1 MAKSNGMFSNFSG
14 KVGTIV
20 GYTNKQ
26 SNNKQTQVVR
36 SYQPVV
42 RNPMTLAQA
51 TQRVKF
57 APVFWTYRKLKA
69 IIDRGQEGVDYG
81 NRSRFAWLK
90 QALGDYTAPWYK
102 KDALVQLPCL
112 CPITIGSLG
121 SLAPNSVG
129 ANQIMTNFPLPE
141 DMSYNTIGAV
151 SEALLPL
158 NPRFKIGDQLSFIY
172 GDAQSLHTF
181 SFIID
186 PTDTT
191 PVTTFSRYEG
201 MLFFVHNANLEG
213 KTCFS
218 LIVQS
223 RKALNG
229 QNLRST
235 SSVMLTWAAKT
246 EAPYQEASRL
256 PAIESYMSSATN
268 SDWPEEQL

>member
-1 MAKSNGMFSNFSG
+1 MFSNFSG

-26 SNNKQTQVVR
+26 TNNKQTQVVR

-69 IIDRGQEGVDYG
+69 IIDRGQEGVEYG
-81 NRSRFAWLK
+81 NRARYAWLK
-90 QALGDYTAPWYK
+90 LALGEYTAPWYL
-102 KDALVQLPCL
+102 KDAIVQLPVL
-112 CPITIGSLG
+112 CPITNGSLG
-121 SLAPNSVG
+121 SLVPDSVG

-141 DMSYNTIGAV
+141 NMSYDTIGAV
-151 SEALLPL
+151 SEAILPL

-172 GDAQSLHTF
+172 GDALSLHTF

-186 PTDTT
+186 PADTT

-201 MLFFVHNANLEG
+201 MLFFVHNANLDG
-213 KTCFS
+213 ATCFS

-223 RKALNG
+223 RKAANG
-229 QNLRST
+229 NHLRST
-235 SSVMLTWAAKT
+235 SSVRLNWNAQTQP
-246 EAPYQEASRL
+246 PYQEASRL
-256 PAIESYMSSATN
+256 PAIESYMSSAKNT
-268 SDWPEEQL
+268 DWPEEQL

>member
-1 MAKSNGMFSNFSG
+1 MFSNFSG

-69 IIDRGQEGVDYG
+69 IIDRGQEGVAYG

-90 QALGDYTAPWYK
+90 QALSGYTAPWYK

-112 CPITIGSLG
+112 CPITTGSLG
-121 SLAPNSVG
+121 VVKPFAVG
-129 ANQIMTNFPLPE
+129 SNQIQTEFLVPQ
-141 DMSYNTIGAV
+141 DASYNTIGAV
-151 SEALLPL
+151 SEAVLAL
-158 NPRFKIGDQLSFIY
+158 NANLKIGDQISFVY
-172 GDAQSLHTF
+172 GDAHKLYIYS
-181 SFIID
+181 IILN
-186 PTDTT
+186 PADTT
-191 PVTTFSRYEG
+191 PVTTFSNEEG
-201 MLFFVHNANLEG
+201 FLFYVHNANLDG
-213 KTCFS
+213 ATCFS

-223 RKALNG
+223 RKAENG
-229 QNLRST
+229 KHLRST
-235 SSVMLTWAAKT
+235 SSVMLTWNAQT
-246 EAPYQEASRL
+246 QAPYQEASRL

-268 SDWPEEQL
+268 TDWPEEQL

>member
-1 MAKSNGMFSNFSG
+1 MAKGNGMFSNFSG

-69 IIDRGQEGVDYG
+69 IIDRGQEGVEYG
-81 NRSRFAWLK
+81 NRSRYAWLK
-90 QALGDYTAPWYK
+90 QALGAYTSPWYQ
-102 KDALVQLPCL
+102 KDAIVQLPCL

-121 SLAPNSVG
+121 ELKPGSVG
-129 ANQIMTNFPLPE
+129 ANQIMTDFSLPSG
-141 DMSYNTIGAV
+141 MSYNTIGAV

-158 NPRFKIGDQLSFIY
+158 NPRFKVGDQLSFIY
-172 GDAQSLHTF
+172 GDALSLHTF

-186 PTDTT
+186 PADST
-191 PVTTFSRYEG
+191 PVTTFQRYEG
-201 MLFFVHNANLEG
+201 WLYFLHNANLES

-218 LIVQS
+218 LTLYS
-223 RKALNG
+223 RFSKDGFVVL
-229 QNLRST
+229 S
-235 SSVMLTWAAKT
+235 
-246 EAPYQEASRL
+246 P
-256 PAIESYMSSATN
+256 
-268 SDWPEEQL
+268 

>member
-1 MAKSNGMFSNFSG
+1 MAKGNGMFSNFSG

-81 NRSRFAWLK
+81 NRSRYAWLK
-90 QALGDYTAPWYK
+90 QALSEYTAPWYK

-112 CPITIGSLG
+112 CPITTGSLG
-121 SLAPNSVG
+121 TIVPNSVG
-129 ANQIMTNFPLPE
+129 TNNIHTPFNCLQ
-141 DMSYNTIGAV
+141 DGAYNTIGNVTESLLAV
-151 SEALLPL
+151 PQSL
-158 NPRFKIGDQLSFIY
+158 KVGDQLTFAYGDEGETYIYSFI
-172 GDAQSLHTF
+172 L
-181 SFIID
+181 D
-186 PTDTT
+186 PTDNT
-191 PVTTFSRYEG
+191 PVDMFSWYQGRLMYTHGKNLKGTSTFG
-201 MLFFVHNANLEG
+201 
-213 KTCFS
+213 

-223 RKALNG
+223 RKAANG
-229 QNLRST
+229 SHLRST
-235 SSVMLTWAAKT
+235 SLVELTANAR
-246 EAPYQEASRL
+246 AQSPYQEASRL
-256 PAIESYMSSATN
+256 PAIESYMSSTTN